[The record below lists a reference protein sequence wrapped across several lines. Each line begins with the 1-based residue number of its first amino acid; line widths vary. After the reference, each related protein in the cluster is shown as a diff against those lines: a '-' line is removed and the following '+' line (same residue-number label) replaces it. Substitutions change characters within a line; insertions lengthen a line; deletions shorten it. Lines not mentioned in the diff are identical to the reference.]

1 MNEAS
6 QLSAEIG
13 VESPRPVRV
22 RSRSETDRRHR
33 LDGLVLGN
41 CVRACTTRNPSDSRA
56 TQVGSLPFRGPA
68 RVARDTSSTFVRSL
82 HRRSS
87 GRSCRASP
95 WRPDP
100 LYRRVPTRPPD
111 PDRSDRVW
119 LQLLYRHR
127 FRRNPAISST
137 PRRACT
143 EECSVSHHRSSA
155 SRHRTPTHLLPR
167 YQSYGSAVDRR
178 SSILSIT
185 ATAEPRPL
193 IERTPKRDGE
203 PHERQGTRAEGA
215 GLLGVF

>member
-1 MNEAS
+1 VNEAS

-87 GRSCRASP
+87 GRSIDA
-95 WRPDP
+95 RPVARVGPRRGDRTRSIAAF
-100 LYRRVPTRPPD
+100 RRVP
-111 PDRSDRVW
+111 
-119 LQLLYRHR
+119 
-127 FRRNPAISST
+127 
-137 PRRACT
+137 
-143 EECSVSHHRSSA
+143 
-155 SRHRTPTHLLPR
+155 RTPTDRTVFGSSFYTDSVATPR
-167 YQSYGSAVDRR
+167 SPRRPLVHAQRSVASHTIAVAPHA
-178 SSILSIT
+178 I
-185 ATAEPRPL
+185 APRP
-193 IERTPKRDGE
+193 TCFRDI
-203 PHERQGTRAEGA
+203 RAMDPPSIA
-215 GLLGVF
+215 GRLSCR